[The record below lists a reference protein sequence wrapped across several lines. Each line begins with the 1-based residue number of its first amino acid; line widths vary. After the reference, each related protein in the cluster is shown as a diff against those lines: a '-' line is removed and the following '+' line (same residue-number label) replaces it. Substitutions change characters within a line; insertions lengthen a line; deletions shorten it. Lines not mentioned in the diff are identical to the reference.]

1 MTPISLQLWSVRTHA
16 SADFPAMIAKVAKA
30 GYDGVE
36 TAGYGNV
43 DATTA
48 AKAITDNGLKVS
60 GMHVGI
66 ARLRTELTQVAVEAH
81 ALGSPHIICPFLPPP
96 LFTSASACQAL
107 GEELNEIG
115 ARLRGLGFSF
125 HYHNHAHEIAIVDG
139 RRALDWLLDAAEPRN
154 LGCQLDVYWA
164 HVGGKPPA
172 DYIREQGR
180 RIRLLHIKDEAELGS
195 GPVDFPP
202 IFAAASSIGAVEWH
216 IVEIEKYN
224 HDPLESARLSLET
237 LRGWTASSACAG
249 VQGRARH

>member
-1 MTPISLQLWSVRTHA
+1 MTPISLQLWSVRAHA
-16 SADFPAMIAKVAKA
+16 ATDFPATIAKVAKA

-43 DATTA
+43 DAATA
-48 AKAITDNGLKVS
+48 AKAIADSGLKVS

-81 ALGSPHIICPFLPPP
+81 ALGSSHIICPFLPPA
-96 LFTSASACQAL
+96 LFTSASACQTL

-115 ARLRGLGFSF
+115 ARIRGLGFSF
-125 HYHNHAHEIAIVDG
+125 HYHNHAHEIAVIDG
-139 RRALDWLLDAAEPRN
+139 RRALDWMLDAAEPRN
-154 LGCQLDVYWA
+154 LGCQLDVYWS

-195 GPVDFPP
+195 GPVAFPP
-202 IFAAASSIGAVEWH
+202 IFAAAASIGAVEWH
-216 IVEIEKYN
+216 IVEVEKYN

-237 LRGWTASSACAG
+237 LRGWT
-249 VQGRARH
+249 RA

>member
-1 MTPISLQLWSVRTHA
+1 MIPISLQLWSVRSHTEK
-16 SADFPAMIAKVAKA
+16 DFAGTIAAVAKF

-36 TAGYGNV
+36 TAGYGNA
-43 DATTA
+43 DAATA
-48 AKAITDNGLKVS
+48 AKAIADNGLKVS

-81 ALGSPHIICPFLPPP
+81 ALGSPHIICPFLPPA

-107 GEELNEIG
+107 GEELNTIG

-125 HYHNHAHEIAIVDG
+125 HYHNHAHEIAVVEG
-139 RRALDWLLDAAEPRN
+139 RPGLDWLLDAAEPRN
-154 LGCQLDVYWA
+154 VGCELDVYWS

-195 GPVDFPP
+195 GPVEFPP
-202 IFAAASSIGAVEWH
+202 VFEAAASIGSVEWH
-216 IVEIEKYN
+216 IVEVEKYN
-224 HDPLESARLSLET
+224 HDPLESVRLSLES
-237 LRGWTASSACAG
+237 LKGWTRG
-249 VQGRARH
+249 

>member
-1 MTPISLQLWSVRTHA
+1 MTPISLQLWSVRTNA
-16 SADFPAMIAKVAKA
+16 AADFSATIAKVAKA

-43 DATTA
+43 DAATA
-48 AKAITDNGLKVS
+48 AKAIADNGLKVS

-81 ALGSPHIICPFLPPP
+81 ALGSPHIICPFLPAA
-96 LFTSASACQAL
+96 LFNSAPACQAL

-125 HYHNHAHEIAIVDG
+125 HYHNHAHEIAVVDG
-139 RRALDWLLDAAEPRN
+139 RLALDWLLDAAEPRN
-154 LGCQLDVYWA
+154 LGCQLDVYWS

-195 GPVDFPP
+195 GPVEFPP
-202 IFAAASSIGAVEWH
+202 IFKAAASVGAVEWH
-216 IVEIEKYN
+216 IVEVEKYN

-237 LRGWTASSACAG
+237 LRKWTSS
-249 VQGRARH
+249 